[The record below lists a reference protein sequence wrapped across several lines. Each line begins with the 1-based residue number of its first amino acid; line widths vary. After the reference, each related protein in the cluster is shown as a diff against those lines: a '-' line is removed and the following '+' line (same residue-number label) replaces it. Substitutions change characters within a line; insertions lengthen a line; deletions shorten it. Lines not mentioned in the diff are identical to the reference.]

1 MTAEV
6 VRPIQMNR
14 YVQGAFPM
22 TKLTLSAEPEVI
34 AEAHRLAELHGTSV
48 SAMFSRMI
56 RLLSRLQGERPRIG
70 PGARK
75 ASGLLRLPEG
85 KSDRDVLEEALAEK
99 YEL

>member
-1 MTAEV
+1 
-6 VRPIQMNR
+6 
-14 YVQGAFPM
+14 M

-56 RLLSRLQGERPRIG
+56 RLLSRLQRERPRIG

-75 ASGLLRLPEG
+75 ASGLIRLPEG